1 MERWCYE
8 LYYSI
13 DCNEWQSR
21 FLPVEDVLIH
31 SAEGFL
37 YAGTG

>member
-13 DCNEWQSR
+13 DFNERQNR
-21 FLPVEDVLIH
+21 FLPVEDVPIH

>member
-13 DCNEWQSR
+13 DCNEWQNR
-21 FLPVEDVLIH
+21 FLPVEDVPIH